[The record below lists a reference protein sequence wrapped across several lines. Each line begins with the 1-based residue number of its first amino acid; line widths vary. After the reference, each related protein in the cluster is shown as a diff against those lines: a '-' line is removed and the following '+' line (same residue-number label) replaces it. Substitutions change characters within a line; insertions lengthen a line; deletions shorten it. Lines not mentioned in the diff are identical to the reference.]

1 MHTLNP
7 RKLASLALGLAV
19 LGCLWFYLAP
29 VGLGGSTTYVVT
41 EGVSM
46 EPRFHTGDLAIVRG
60 QSSYHVGEIVA
71 YHSDAFHTIVL
82 HRIIAVDGGRYV
94 FKGDNNNFTDFE
106 HPARSQLIGALWI
119 HIPGA
124 GAQLK
129 SLRSPALTG
138 ALFSLGVLLLAGTLY
153 TQRRRLRG
161 KARRAAG
168 HAQRPQGPVPH
179 RSSEPVAGVLAIGL
193 LALLPF
199 AALALLAFTRP
210 AAARRTVSVPYRQ
223 SAVVSYSADAPP
235 GPVYAGDRVVTGDP
249 IFTHVLS
256 EVEFRFAY
264 LFHAA
269 AAHSL
274 RGKAAIYAAITAPSG
289 WQTTLQLGQP
299 TYFRG
304 DRATVA
310 ARLDLNSLLAMLRSV
325 AAMTQVD
332 GSSYTLT
339 LTPHV
344 SATGSLD
351 AAPLHVTF
359 SPPIQFTL
367 SALELQ
373 TAAAAGGS
381 SSSATH
387 AASQFAPSSTGA
399 VNGSRYEPQFLSFG
413 VAQLS
418 VTTAREIAL
427 GGIAIVLCI
436 LMAALAL
443 VRRSTGRDEAAA
455 IRQRYRHLIVPVERV
470 WQLPGVA
477 VIDVADMDAL
487 VRIAEHY
494 ERSIL
499 CERTAEG
506 EAFWVT
512 DESGQFR
519 FLASAAAP
527 AVDDAA
533 PVLEQ
538 PAPDT
543 LAGQLYTQ
551 ELELGGVISAFATQ
565 AQPAP
570 APEPVAESA
579 FEPESER
586 AFEPAP
592 APEPALS
599 PEPAFAPEP
608 EPQPAPEPAP
618 AEPAAQEDWQ
628 AAVVAE
634 AVMLGGE
641 DWRLACESAGLVFTA
656 PGLS

>member
-1 MHTLNP
+1 MRTLNA
-7 RKLASLALGLAV
+7 RKVASLALGLAV

-29 VGLGGSTTYVVT
+29 VGLGGSTSYVVT

-60 QSSYHVGEIVA
+60 ESTYHVGEIVA
-71 YHSDAFHTIVL
+71 YHSNAFHTIVL
-82 HRIIAVDGGRYV
+82 HRIIGLDGARYV

-168 HAQRPQGPVPH
+168 HAQRPQGPAPH
-179 RSSEPVAGVLAIGL
+179 RSPEPVAGVLAIGL
-193 LALLPF
+193 VALLPF
-199 AALALLAFTRP
+199 AALALLGFTRP
-210 AAARRTVSVPYRQ
+210 ATARRAVSVPYRQ

-235 GPVYAGDRVVTGDP
+235 GPVYAGDRAVTGDP

-299 TYFRG
+299 TYFHG
-304 DRATVA
+304 DRALVA
-310 ARLDLNSLLAMLRSV
+310 ARLDLNSLLALLRSV
-325 AAMTQVD
+325 AAMTRVE

-351 AAPLHVTF
+351 AARLHVTF

-373 TAAAAGGS
+373 AAAAAGGS
-381 SSSATH
+381 ISSATH

-399 VNGSRYEPQFLSFG
+399 VSGSRYEPQFLSFG

-427 GGIAIVLCI
+427 GGLAIVLCI

-443 VRRSTGRDEAAA
+443 VRRSAGRDEAAA

-519 FLASAAAP
+519 FLASAAPP
-527 AVDDAA
+527 AVGDAP

-543 LAGQLYTQ
+543 LTGQLYTQ

-570 APEPVAESA
+570 APEPGAESA
-579 FEPESER
+579 FEPEPEW
-586 AFEPAP
+586 ALDPE
-592 APEPALS
+592 PEPALA
-599 PEPAFAPEP
+599 PA
-608 EPQPAPEPAP
+608 PAP